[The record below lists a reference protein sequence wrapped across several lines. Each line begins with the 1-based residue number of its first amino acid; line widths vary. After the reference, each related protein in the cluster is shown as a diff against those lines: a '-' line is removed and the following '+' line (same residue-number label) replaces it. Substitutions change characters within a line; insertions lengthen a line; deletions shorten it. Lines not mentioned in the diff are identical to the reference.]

1 MTRIA
6 IVHSRVRAEER
17 LLVEA
22 AERLGIRVDPVNDS
36 ELVLDIHEGRLQA
49 DAVLARSVSATRTLS
64 LLRFC
69 RAHGIPAVNPYE
81 VAAACVDKTET
92 SLRLAA
98 HGVPTP
104 ETRIAFTPEAA
115 LRAIEEIGYPA
126 VLKPTVGSWARLVAR
141 VDDRIQAEQIL
152 EHREALP
159 NPQQHV
165 YYVQRY
171 VDKTQGDRHHDLRTF
186 VVGDEVIAGIRRV
199 SPHWVTNTARGAV
212 AENLPLT
219 PEIQELSMQAAEA
232 VGGGVLAIDLME
244 GPEGIVVH
252 EVNHTMEFRNSIA
265 PTGVDIPGR
274 ILQHVVE
281 VARR

>member
-1 MTRIA
+1 MPRIVL
-6 IVHSRVRAEER
+6 VHSRVRAEER
-17 LLVEA
+17 LLLEA
-22 AERLGIRVDPVNDS
+22 AERLSFQIEPVNDA
-36 ELVLDIHEGRLQA
+36 ELVLDIHGERLGA
-49 DAVLARSVSATRTLS
+49 DAVLTRSVSATRTLA

-81 VAAACVDKTET
+81 VAAACVDKAET

-98 HGVPTP
+98 HKVPTP
-104 ETRIAFTPEAA
+104 ATRVAFTPEAA
-115 LRAIEEIGYPA
+115 MRAIEEIGYPA
-126 VLKPTVGSWARLVAR
+126 VLKPVVGSWARLVAR
-141 VDDRIQAEQIL
+141 VDDRVQAEQIL

-171 VDKTQGDRHHDLRTF
+171 IDKNQNGRHHDLRTF
-186 VVGDEVIAGIRRV
+186 VVGDEVIAGIRLV

-212 AENLPLT
+212 AEPLDVRG
-219 PEIQELSMQAAEA
+219 EVEELSLRAAEA
-232 VGGGVLAIDLME
+232 VGGGILAIDLME
-244 GPEGIVVH
+244 GPDGMVVH
-252 EVNHTMEFRNSIA
+252 EVNHTMEFRNSIQ